1 MKRNHYFFSFIFLI
15 FVSCNPQKKDIEP
28 KATDVALT
36 PPMGWNS
43 FNCFGATVTESEVR
57 ANAEFMAKNL
67 KKFGWEYIVI
77 DYCWYYP
84 HPPKSIQS
92 DPPQFK
98 HKMDGS
104 LVPYMPMD
112 EYGRLLPD
120 PRKFPSSE
128 GNKGFKPL
136 ADYIHSLGLKFGIH
150 VMRGIPRQAV
160 WYNTPVK
167 GTDGITAKMIADTAS
182 ICTWLNLMYGVD
194 VAQKGAQ
201 EYYNSLFELYA
212 SWDVDYVKVDNINP
226 IVGDESYRPGEAT
239 AVRKALDSCKRP
251 MVLSFSSKL
260 DYKYAD
266 HLQKTANM
274 WRISNDFWDEWP
286 QLKLQFAHCAQWAHL
301 SNPKRWPDADMLP
314 IGNLRLRGPSLPSGK
329 TNFTENEQYTMM
341 TLWSIFRSPL
351 MMGGNLP
358 DADDLVMK
366 LLANDEVLEVNQKG
380 ENAREVYNQDNQ
392 VIWISDA
399 PGKAKYVA
407 IFNIGEKE
415 QSITLNFSKFKLAD
429 QYHVRDCWKKA
440 DIGNVVSELTPSIPP
455 HGSKLYK
462 FSE

>member
-1 MKRNHYFFSFIFLI
+1 MKTTFIFLGAVML
-15 FVSCNPQKKDIEP
+15 FALSCKEKKEAKSVDN
-28 KATDVALT
+28 ADVALT

-43 FNCFGATVTESEVR
+43 FNCFGATVEESEVR
-57 ANAEFMAKNL
+57 ANADFIAKNL
-67 KKFGWEYIVI
+67 KKHGWEYVVI

-84 HPPKSIQS
+84 HPPKSTQS

-112 EYGRLLPD
+112 EYGRLQPD
-120 PRKFPSSE
+120 PRKFPSS
-128 GNKGFKPL
+128 GGDKGFKPL

-160 WYNTPVK
+160 WYDTPVK
-167 GTDGITAKMIADTAS
+167 GKEGFTAKMIADTAS

-194 VAQKGAQ
+194 VSQEGAQ

-226 IVGDESYRPGEAT
+226 VEGNESYRPGEAE
-239 AVRKALDSCKRP
+239 AFRKAVNNCKRP
-251 MVLSFSSKL
+251 MVLSFSSGL
-260 DYKYAD
+260 DYKYEE
-266 HLQKTANM
+266 HLKKTANM
-274 WRISNDFWDEWP
+274 WRISNDFWDEWS
-286 QLKLQFAHCAQWAHL
+286 QLKEQFALCAKWAHI
-301 SNPKRWPDADMLP
+301 SKPGCWPDADMLP
-314 IGNLRLRGPSLPSGK
+314 IGHLRLRGPFGTPGK
-329 TNFTENEQYTMM
+329 THFTEVEQYTMM
-341 TLWSIFRSPL
+341 SLWSIFRSPL

-366 LLANDEVLEVNQKG
+366 LLTNDEVLEVNQQG
-380 ENAREVYNQDNQ
+380 ENAREIYNQDDQ

-399 PGKAKYVA
+399 SGKAKYVA
-407 IFNIGEKE
+407 LFNIGEKE
-415 QSITLNFSKFKLAD
+415 QRITLNFSKFNMAN
-429 QYHVRDCWKKA
+429 QYQVRNCWDKA
-440 DIGNVVSELTPSIPP
+440 DLGKVTGELIQSIPA